1 MSEAERIASL
11 FENAPKTVS
20 MLALAVAAGAEISN
34 NGRIRLYSFSDGSRI
49 RVYGRGRSHQ
59 YVIDHTALKA
69 PAP

>member
-34 NGRIRLYSFSDGSRI
+34 NGRIRLYSFSDGKPHPSLRPWKKPPV
-49 RVYGRGRSHQ
+49 RYRSHG
-59 YVIDHTALKA
+59 A
-69 PAP
+69 